1 MIPTTTGSNVCFGS
15 STNLEVSVTGG
26 LAPYSYLWD
35 NAATGSSQ
43 TVSPT
48 GLTTYSVTITDSLG
62 CLAFDTI
69 TIAVTTAITVTDSA
83 ATICEGD
90 AITIYT
96 QVTGGSGV
104 RAYLWDN
111 GSTTSSIS
119 VSPTINTTYS
129 VTVTDTCGSASA
141 TIDITTIEPPF
152 VDFSMGCDPNPY
164 GLQFINNSDPLTGS
178 TFTWDF
184 GDAASSTDQD
194 PSHDYVSTGTYP
206 IQLTVTTVDGCTND
220 TTIMATAPPDAAFIA
235 NPSEASTD
243 DPEVQFTDWSVDPN
257 NIVYW
262 EWDFGDSTG
271 VDNLL
276 GQAGNDNVPS
286 DTATGGTFQN
296 PSHNYSDTGLFIVQ
310 LTVHD
315 ANGCI
320 DTITQEIRIFGEYFL
335 YAPSAFTPNFD
346 GSNDVFLPTG
356 IGIMERDYEFA
367 VYNRWGDRIF
377 ESDDINVGWNGT
389 ANGGGVVQSDV
400 YIWTL
405 STRDVSLKIH
415 QYIGHVTLYR

>member
-1 MIPTTTGSNVCFGS
+1 
-15 STNLEVSVTGG
+15 
-26 LAPYSYLWD
+26 
-35 NAATGSSQ
+35 
-43 TVSPT
+43 
-48 GLTTYSVTITDSLG
+48 
-62 CLAFDTI
+62 
-69 TIAVTTAITVTDSA
+69 
-83 ATICEGD
+83 
-90 AITIYT
+90 
-96 QVTGGSGV
+96 
-104 RAYLWDN
+104 
-111 GSTTSSIS
+111 
-119 VSPTINTTYS
+119 
-129 VTVTDTCGSASA
+129 VTDTCGSASA